1 MRNHHQT
8 RLLTG
13 VRGSWRFR
21 EGGRT
26 DPFGLIQAVT
36 AADDDI
42 EY

>member
-1 MRNHHQT
+1 MRNHHQAK
-8 RLLTG
+8 LLTG
-13 VRGSWRFR
+13 VQSSCRFH
-21 EGGRT
+21 ESGRT